1 MDTVLDRTFFYI
13 GIACI
18 GFGFACISSALWGNP
33 ASDCT
38 ASPTPLP
45 SMLHTCHSAD
55 RYD

>member
-18 GFGFACISSALWGNP
+18 GFGFACISSDP